1 MLELELKYFTPT
13 EANKTL
19 PLVKKIV
26 KDILDYSLE
35 LKTVTDALN
44 GEVEDSDVVENL
56 VSDIKGF
63 IRELEDIG
71 CHYKHFNYSAGLVDF
86 PAIIN
91 DRDVFLCW
99 KSDEDS
105 ITHYHGIEEGFR
117 GRKEIPGIYF
127 LLEEENFDESIK
139 L

>member
-1 MLELELKYFTPT
+1 MLEIELKYFSPL

-26 KDILDYSLE
+26 KDILEYSLE
-35 LKTVTDALN
+35 LKTVTDALL
-44 GEVEDSDVVENL
+44 GEDEDSSVVQNL

-71 CHYKHFNYSAGLVDF
+71 CHYKHFNYSVGLVDF

-91 DRDVFLCW
+91 DRDVYLCW

-117 GRKEIPGIYF
+117 GRKEIPEMYF
-127 LLEEENFDESIK
+127 QLNEEQTKPINI
-139 L
+139 

>member
-1 MLELELKYFTPT
+1 MLDLELKYFTPA

-35 LKTVTDALN
+35 LKTVTDALH
-44 GEVEDSDVVENL
+44 GEVEDSNIVQNL

-71 CHYKHFNYSAGLVDF
+71 CHYKHFNYSVGLVDF

-91 DRDVFLCW
+91 EREVFLCW
-99 KSDEDS
+99 KSDEDG

-117 GRKEIPGIYF
+117 GRKEIPEIYLQSSNVF
-127 LLEEENFDESIK
+127 NSQNS
-139 L
+139 